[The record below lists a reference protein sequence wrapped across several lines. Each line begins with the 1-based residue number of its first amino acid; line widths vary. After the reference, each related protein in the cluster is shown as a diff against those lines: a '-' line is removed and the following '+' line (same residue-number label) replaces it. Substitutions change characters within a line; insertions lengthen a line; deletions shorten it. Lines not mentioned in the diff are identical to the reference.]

1 MGIEL
6 IEQSVPEV
14 VWGSRLSKSL
24 TWGFLCMKERNIKMI
39 LNDDDMSWIDM
50 STWSNLRPNPELQG
64 ARTVC
69 VTEGMMACPSRKSFD
84 EIFSKVIPGQHV
96 HCAPIQMD
104 SLGAQMTETL
114 SLSMLSSKI
123 TTNDQSQIQ
132 PHTKSHQNENTLF
145 NCSRKLLDLNIDSSQ
160 QNKNTLRPPP
170 SLVPDPDGASRWV
183 RETRPAA
190 FLEFRRT
197 PILEDV
203 YIYIY

>member
-1 MGIEL
+1 MYAKEKYQNDIKRCSL
-6 IEQSVPEV
+6 INETK
-14 VWGSRLSKSL
+14 GH
-24 TWGFLCMKERNIKMI
+24 
-39 LNDDDMSWIDM
+39 DMSWIDM

-84 EIFSKVIPGQHV
+84 EIFSRVLLGQHV
-96 HCAPIQMD
+96 HCAPIQMN

-114 SLSMLSSKI
+114 SLSMLTSKI
-123 TTNDQSQIQ
+123 SIWNLDVTTNDQSQIQ
-132 PHTKSHQNENTLF
+132 PHTKSYRNENTLF

-160 QNKNTLRPPP
+160 QNKNTLRLPP
-170 SLVPDPDGASRWV
+170 SLVPGPDGASRWV
-183 RETRPAA
+183 RETRRAA

-203 YIYIY
+203 YIY